1 MVMITLEIS
10 ELMATCLTRML
21 YEEKQHQKQW
31 LVEEQRDYGSNLS
44 TIEMRNKIMQECE
57 ELRTQLA
64 EQGIN
69 RYFKY

>member
-1 MVMITLEIS
+1 MITLEIS

-31 LVEEQRDYGSNLS
+31 LVEEQRDYGTNLS
-44 TIEMRNKIMQECE
+44 TIEMRNKIMHECE